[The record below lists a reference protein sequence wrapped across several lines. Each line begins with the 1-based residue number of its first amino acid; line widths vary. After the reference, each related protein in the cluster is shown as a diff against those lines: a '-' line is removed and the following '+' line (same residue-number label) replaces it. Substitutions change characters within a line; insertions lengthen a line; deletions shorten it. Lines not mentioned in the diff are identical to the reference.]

1 MDAGGNQDRESFD
14 RLAGFALHHITG
26 LEQEPGAGFGQPT
39 LAIDPLLRDPPQRQ
53 PKHAL
58 LALLALLSAQ
68 PQPAAPL
75 QVQHGEGP
83 DLANTEMDLER
94 LCGAEK
100 LAAVVSQ
107 DGGHCSLPATEVLG
121 VQHGGQPSPMKR
133 IMIRGLGV

>member
-26 LEQEPGAGFGQPT
+26 LEQKAGAGFGQPA

-53 PKHAL
+53 PEHAQ
-58 LALLALLSAQ
+58 LALLAAQ
-68 PQPAAPL
+68 PHPAAPL

-94 LCGAEK
+94 PCGAEK

-107 DGGHCSLPATEVLG
+107 GGGYGGLPATEVLG
-121 VQHGGQPSPMKR
+121 VQRGGQPSPMQR
-133 IMIRGLGV
+133 IVMRGLGG